1 MPASMK
7 HVISVPWTDEERTAL
22 RQLWENGI
30 GCTGIGRHLG
40 RSKYSVRS
48 EIETLNL
55 GPRGRPRGRCRQTP
69 PGRVVLE
76 PRSRSP
82 CRPTPARCRRYRAR
96 CMLMSETLKLMLVDD
111 VLDMPLDSVE
121 MSARL
126 RNTLSNDDMKTL
138 RDVMQHTERELMR
151 IPNFGIVSLRDLV
164 QTLAHYGLVLPPDVT
179 VLPSL
184 LERPG
189 W

>member
-1 MPASMK
+1 
-7 HVISVPWTDEERTAL
+7 
-22 RQLWENGI
+22 
-30 GCTGIGRHLG
+30 
-40 RSKYSVRS
+40 
-48 EIETLNL
+48 
-55 GPRGRPRGRCRQTP
+55 
-69 PGRVVLE
+69 
-76 PRSRSP
+76 
-82 CRPTPARCRRYRAR
+82 
-96 CMLMSETLKLMLVDD
+96 MLMSETLKLMLVDD

-151 IPNFGIVSLRDLV
+151 IPNFGIVSLRELV